1 VLRERLRPKKPQ
13 STNLKCEYSSLVHGR
28 NHPCLTTFGNSSRF
42 CSRRHCFISILSGR
56 RFLCQSLQLLRRLL
70 RPVIPHQKQGRNQLV
85 LPRARGRKPRP
96 LPRLP
101 SRTRKSRSIC
111 LMCTN
116 LQLQLPFH
124 DISVP
129 GLRSNAMAYHPIRC
143 HTPHN

>member
-28 NHPCLTTFGNSSRF
+28 NHPCLTTFGSSSRF
-42 CSRRHCFISILSGR
+42 YSRRHCFISTLSGR

-70 RPVIPHQKQGRNQLV
+70 RPVIPRQKQGRNQLA

-96 LPRLP
+96 LSSP
-101 SRTRKSRSIC
+101 TRKSRSIC

-116 LQLQLPFH
+116 LQLLLPFR
-124 DISVP
+124 DISVL
-129 GLRSNAMAYHPIRC
+129 GLQSNAMAYHPIRC
-143 HTPHN
+143 HTRHN